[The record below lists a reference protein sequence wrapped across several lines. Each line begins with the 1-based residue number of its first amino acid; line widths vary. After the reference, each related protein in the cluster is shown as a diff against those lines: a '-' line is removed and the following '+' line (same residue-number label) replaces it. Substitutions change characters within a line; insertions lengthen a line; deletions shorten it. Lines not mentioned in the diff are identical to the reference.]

1 MGLTQ
6 ARGAL
11 VAEVL
16 PKGPA
21 SAAGLKRGDV
31 IVAFDDEEID
41 DSRELPLLVGRSPLG
56 HRARLKIIRDKARK
70 EVAITIA
77 ESKEDQVVA
86 AVSRAPVLK
95 GERSAFG
102 LYVRD
107 LSADLA
113 RELGL
118 DESKGVVIAEVQ
130 SGSRADQAGL
140 RARDVILEVNRTA
153 VADVA
158 SYNRALR
165 STDGEKSPLLLV
177 RRGDDRIYVALKP
190 ET

>member
-1 MGLTQ
+1 
-6 ARGAL
+6 
-11 VAEVL
+11 
-16 PKGPA
+16 
-21 SAAGLKRGDV
+21 
-31 IVAFDDEEID
+31 
-41 DSRELPLLVGRSPLG
+41 
-56 HRARLKIIRDKARK
+56 
-70 EVAITIA
+70 
-77 ESKEDQVVA
+77 
-86 AVSRAPVLK
+86 VLK

-118 DESKGVVIAEVQ
+118 DESRGVVIAEVQ